1 MNKYNFATDV
11 HVTEQEP
18 ILIFLFH
25 SLGGNSI
32 HQVQVVNMVLNQ
44 SNKQLGRKPLLYS
57 RAAKST
63 KTKTQLLLILVAVNV
78 FIKNEG

>member
-1 MNKYNFATDV
+1 
-11 HVTEQEP
+11 
-18 ILIFLFH
+18 
-25 SLGGNSI
+25 
-32 HQVQVVNMVLNQ
+32 MVLNQ